1 MGKKKK
7 ELGFDSDGAKKVMRK
22 RDYMADMSGQL
33 ALGLMANVVGQLTY
47 FYTDKVGLAVGGV
60 GIVMAIAKVID
71 ALTDIWFGNVIE
83 HSKGGNSKFYK
94 WMFRMMI
101 PAAVITFLMFTVP
114 KGQTIGMIYVLVTN
128 VLLTAVIYT
137 MIATPFGAV
146 MVVRTNSQVERS
158 NMGIFRAVGNYGAG
172 MIISIII
179 IPVTNMLGGTQS
191 AWIKFG
197 AILALIVLL
206 MLAICYNNG
215 RKAKYS
221 EDTETLNEVE
231 EEEAVPFKDAIKML
245 FGNKYWVIVLVVNLL
260 SCIIYGLTAGAGVY
274 YCKWIF
280 GNDNLVGVLGGIGM
294 IPTLLGF
301 IFVGPMIKKLGVVK
315 TLLVSFAMG
324 AGANIL
330 LLFTKDIFFCYALF
344 GSITTFATIPMMC
357 LVGVMTA
364 MSIDY
369 NEYKYGVRM
378 VATSNSAS
386 SFGGKVGSGLGTSII
401 GWFLAAVGY
410 DAALTAA
417 PAATKMAIYGFT
429 IVTPLVIFVIMFILV
444 SKFDLEK
451 TLPAMKEEIAKRKAQ
466 NA

>member
-1 MGKKKK
+1 M
-7 ELGFDSDGAKKVMRK
+7 
-22 RDYMADMSGQL
+22 
-33 ALGLMANVVGQLTY
+33 
-47 FYTDKVGLAVGGV
+47 
-60 GIVMAIAKVID
+60 MAIAKVID

-206 MLAICYNNG
+206 LLAICYNNG

-245 FGNKYWVIVLVVNLL
+245 FGNKYWVIVLLFN
-260 SCIIYGLTAGAGVY
+260 IITNVTNAIAAVSGTY

-280 GNDNLVGVLGGIGM
+280 GNDNLVAITGIAGLAA
-294 IPTLLGF
+294 TLLGF
-301 IFVGPMIKKLGVVK
+301 VLAKPIISKLGIKKTVYFGVLGQAITCVVRC
-315 TLLVSFAMG
+315 VG
-324 AGANIL
+324 
-330 LLFTKDIFFCYALF
+330 F
-344 GSITTFATIPMMC
+344 GSKVGGGLGSIILSVFLAIGAYDAT
-357 LVGVMTA
+357 L
-364 MSIDY
+364 
-369 NEYKYGVRM
+369 E
-378 VATSNSAS
+378 VAT
-386 SFGGKVGSGLGTSII
+386 TSMR
-401 GWFLAAVGY
+401 Y
-410 DAALTAA
+410 
-417 PAATKMAIYGFT
+417 AIYGFSNYL
-429 IVTPLVIFVIMFILV
+429 PLVMNLLMFFVFT
-444 SKFDLEK
+444 KFDLEEK
-451 TLPAMKEEIAKRKAQ
+451 LPKMRAEVEARRKGQ
-466 NA
+466 NN

>member
-71 ALTDIWFGNVIE
+71 ALTDLWFGNVIE

-94 WMFRMMI
+94 WM
-101 PAAVITFLMFTVP
+101 
-114 KGQTIGMIYVLVTN
+114 
-128 VLLTAVIYT
+128 TAVIYT

-206 MLAICYNNG
+206 LLAICYNNG

-245 FGNKYWVIVLVVNLL
+245 FGNKYWVIVLLFN
-260 SCIIYGLTAGAGVY
+260 IITNVTNAIAAASGTY

-280 GNDNLVGVLGGIGM
+280 GNDNLVAITGTAGLAA
-294 IPTLLGF
+294 TLLGF
-301 IFVGPMIKKLGVVK
+301 VLAKPIISKLGIKKTVYFGVLGQAITCVVRCVVP
-315 TLLVSFAMG
+315 TNFMACTVMSLIGSLVQ
-324 AGANIL
+324 
-330 LLFTKDIFFCYALF
+330 
-344 GSITTFATIPMMC
+344 IPLMC
-357 LVGVMTA
+357 LYGVLLA
-364 MSIDY
+364 MAVDY
-369 NEYKYGVRM
+369 NEWKYDKKLVAVSSGAIGFGSKVGGGLGSIILSVFLAIGAYDATLE
-378 VATSNSAS
+378 VAT
-386 SFGGKVGSGLGTSII
+386 TSMR
-401 GWFLAAVGY
+401 Y
-410 DAALTAA
+410 
-417 PAATKMAIYGFT
+417 AIYGFSNYL
-429 IVTPLVIFVIMFILV
+429 PLVMNLLMFFVFT
-444 SKFDLEK
+444 KFDLEEK
-451 TLPAMKEEIAKRKAQ
+451 LPKMRAEVEARRKGQ
-466 NA
+466 NN